1 MKLYTRSFTL
11 RACPA
16 TAGRVRGVCPASLAC
31 QRQPRRAWHDPAPRA
46 STRHFLIGHAAIK
59 NARISPEN
67 NALHFSNRLKTAICS
82 TRFSRVSAPPPRLI
96 HRSSL
101 ITHNRL
107 TRFLFNTNKTNRIII
122 PTRAPL
128 KTKDK
133 RFSIPHKSAYRGT
146 GNPACALRFCIV
158 PLRRDTSRQLSV
170 CRASKQQQIPVRIL
184 DDEIPGAPRLLFQ
197 RLVKGNTS
205 GPKLKKKQL
214 DLFRCGDGHR
224 Y

>member
-67 NALHFSNRLKTAICS
+67 NALHFSNRLKTANCS
-82 TRFSRVSAPPPRLI
+82 ARFSRLLRPAPRLT

-101 ITHNRL
+101 ISHNCL
-107 TRFLFNTNKTNRIII
+107 TPFLFNTNKTNRIII
-122 PTRAPL
+122 PMRAPL

-146 GNPACALRFCIV
+146 GNPACALRFCIA
-158 PLRRDTSRQLSV
+158 PLRRDASRQLSV

-184 DDEIPGAPRLLFQ
+184 DDEIPGAPGLLFQ